1 MSDASFKSKLAD
13 RFFSTF
19 GLGLSLLSSRPGRNA
34 KFRGQAAIEYILL
47 VSFGLFIVIVGFT
60 LAFYVKNFTD
70 SALKLVSA
78 NRDVLLG
85 FLLK

>member
-1 MSDASFKSKLAD
+1 MAKPVALRSGKSVSASASNDLPKTVPK
-13 RFFSTF
+13 
-19 GLGLSLLSSRPGRNA
+19 P
-34 KFRGQAAIEYILL
+34 RGQAAIEYILL

-70 SALKLVSA
+70 SALKLVAA

-85 FLLK
+85 FLLR

>member
-1 MSDASFKSKLAD
+1 MSKTSAGNVASPNGKS
-13 RFFSTF
+13 
-19 GLGLSLLSSRPGRNA
+19 
-34 KFRGQAAIEYILL
+34 RGQAAIEYILL

-78 NRDVLLG
+78 NRDILLG

>member
-1 MSDASFKSKLAD
+1 MAKPIVSRTLQRISSKLKPA
-13 RFFSTF
+13 SK
-19 GLGLSLLSSRPGRNA
+19 PVV
-34 KFRGQAAIEYILL
+34 KPRGQAAIEYILL

-70 SALKLVSA
+70 SALKLVAA